1 MILNKRQKINSYS
14 QLKKNPKN
22 FSEYVIKVE
31 RLNENSE
38 RASSSPKAVEMFNI
52 NWWGYWNVIKRKS
65 TKVKIKNPILMH
77 AQHWIEAL
85 QTISQ

>member
-38 RASSSPKAVEMFNI
+38 RASSIPKAVEMFNI
-52 NWWGYWNVIKRKS
+52 N
-65 TKVKIKNPILMH
+65 
-77 AQHWIEAL
+77 
-85 QTISQ
+85 